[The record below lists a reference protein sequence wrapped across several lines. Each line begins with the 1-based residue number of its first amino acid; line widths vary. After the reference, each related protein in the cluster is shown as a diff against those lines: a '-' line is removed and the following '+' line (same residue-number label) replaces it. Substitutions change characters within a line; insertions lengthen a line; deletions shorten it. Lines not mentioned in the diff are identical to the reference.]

1 MKILVTGSSGFLGKK
16 LVSQLSIDHEVVE
29 SHIIQEEGAA
39 RKFNLEDFQSI
50 IELLD
55 SSQPDLI
62 VHSASLAD
70 VDKCEEDKE
79 KANRVNGEATLE
91 IARWCNEKN
100 SDMIYISSD
109 YIFSGNNSPYD
120 EDDKAHPVNH
130 YGVSKLAGEQILD
143 INEQFKVFRIPILYG
158 YNDEGDKNTFV
169 SIVLTALNANDKLA
183 VDNYRIK
190 YPLLIDDV
198 AVFIR
203 HILNNGGN
211 GIYHLSSD
219 EPMTRFEWAL
229 KIAAVFGFPSDLIIK
244 DNELEKDSYPSKPIH
259 VQLVNNRH
267 NFTFKTVENG
277 LALMERADA
286 I

>member
-29 SHIIQEEGAA
+29 SHIIQDEGAA

-50 IELLD
+50 IDLLD
-55 SSQPDLI
+55 SSKPDLI
-62 VHSASLAD
+62 VHGASWAD
-70 VDKCEEDKE
+70 VDKCEENKE
-79 KANRVNGEATLE
+79 KASRVNGEATLK
-91 IARWCNEKN
+91 IARWCKENN
-100 SDMIYISSD
+100 ADMIYISSD

-169 SIVLTALNANDKLA
+169 SEVLTALKMNDELA

-198 AVFIR
+198 ADFLR
-203 HILNNGGN
+203 HILNIGGN

-229 KIAAVFGFPSDLIIK
+229 KIDAVFGFRLHLIIK
-244 DNELEKDSYPSKPIH
+244 ANELEKDSYPSKPIH